1 MKLTKKQRE
10 EIAKLET
17 THDAALEAG
26 RLYHKDNL
34 ELLLVEVHWHANR
47 VYDQREHEVNAF
59 IAGFVSARR
68 ARDEY
73 LREQTSSE
81 ATV

>member
-1 MKLTKKQRE
+1 MRLTNKQRDA
-10 EIAKLET
+10 IARFEAA
-17 THDAALEAG
+17 HDAALEAG
-26 RLYHKDNL
+26 RLYHKNNL

-59 IAGFVSARR
+59 IAGFISARR
-68 ARDEY
+68 SRDEY
-73 LREQTSSE
+73 LREQKSPE